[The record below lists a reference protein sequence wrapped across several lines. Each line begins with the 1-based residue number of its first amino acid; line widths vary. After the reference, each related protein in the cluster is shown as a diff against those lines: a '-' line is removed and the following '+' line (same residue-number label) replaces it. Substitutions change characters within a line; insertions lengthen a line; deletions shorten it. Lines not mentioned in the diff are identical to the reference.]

1 MSHSM
6 AVADQCM
13 PASGAQRCPPTAVP
27 LLAATPLL
35 QVVGV
40 ITIEVSAACRR
51 ACSGAKP
58 SGQTKLHGAVGGRAW
73 GHAAHPLRAAGQYSC
88 SVVLHCCVPQDVL
101 EELLQQEIVDET
113 DQCEQRR
120 VLGAFFRSRDFSG
133 GAAAGGCDETDQ
145 RQRCLHPRPPGFS
158 AAARRGGA
166 PRWSGCARRGVCAG
180 ARCAAPH
187 CRRAARTR

>member
-145 RQRCLHPRPPGFS
+145 RQRCLQGTTLGGCGAGPCLNNRQCTPQRAHQALTGS
-158 AAARRGGA
+158 AQL
-166 PRWSGCARRGVCAG
+166 SSTCSC
-180 ARCAAPH
+180 
-187 CRRAARTR
+187 